1 MRKKKREK
9 RKRKKKIRK
18 TRESEKKNTFSPPE
32 SRDSSIRRDV
42 RED

>member
-9 RKRKKKIRK
+9 RKRK

-32 SRDSSIRRDV
+32 SRDSSIRRDE